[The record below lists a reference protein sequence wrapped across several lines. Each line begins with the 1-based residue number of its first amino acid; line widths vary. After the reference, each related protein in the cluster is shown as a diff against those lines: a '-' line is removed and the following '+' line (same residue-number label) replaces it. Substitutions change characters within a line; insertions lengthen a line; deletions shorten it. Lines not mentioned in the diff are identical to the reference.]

1 MRQIRLHNKF
11 AIVFH
16 YLYIKKIDR
25 ICGYLISWIIM
36 FLLMNIHPEKIM
48 KRILNK
54 SIMHVIHRIMS
65 AATKLAINK
74 NRPNENNNEFT
85 VYNKKKYIV
94 SNHF

>member
-1 MRQIRLHNKF
+1 
-11 AIVFH
+11 
-16 YLYIKKIDR
+16 
-25 ICGYLISWIIM
+25 M

>member
-1 MRQIRLHNKF
+1 
-11 AIVFH
+11 
-16 YLYIKKIDR
+16 
-25 ICGYLISWIIM
+25 
-36 FLLMNIHPEKIM
+36 M
-48 KRILNK
+48 KHILNK

-85 VYNKKKYIV
+85 VYNKKKYIE